1 MSEEQ
6 KNYSVW
12 LENDCYQ
19 YITATHGPVKRKIV
33 TAANLH
39 TETGT
44 LLVGARHWSP
54 AMIKQAKACG
64 IKPSDSHFEQG
75 FIDQYDQWL
84 SREDALRIATANEQT
99 LIGEDW
105 GVLFSE
111 NLH

>member
-1 MSEEQ
+1 MNKQ
-6 KNYSVW
+6 NDYSVHVTDDS
-12 LENDCYQ
+12 LQ
-19 YITATHGPVKRKIV
+19 YITKDHPPKKRKIV

-39 TETGT
+39 KKTG
-44 LLVGARHWSP
+44 LVLVGARHWSP

-64 IKPSDSHFEQG
+64 IKPSDASFEQG

-84 SREDALRIATANEQT
+84 SREDAKRIAIKNGQP

>member
-6 KNYSVW
+6 KTYSVW

-19 YITATHGPVKRKIV
+19 YITDTHGPVKRKIV

-39 TETGT
+39 TKTGA
-44 LLVGARHWSP
+44 LIVGARHWSP
-54 AMIKQAKACG
+54 AMLAQAKRMC
-64 IKPSDSHFEQG
+64 IKPSSDWEQG
-75 FIDQYDQWL
+75 FIDQYDQFL
-84 SREDALRIATANEQT
+84 TREDAKRIAIANEQP